1 MPAHSLS
8 NARTPQPYALKAYKT
23 SKGLSPALP
32 ELLCST
38 RNGSRRHFK
47 RNPPRGGFFLLCRS
61 FSNWAARLPRLPESS
76 QKGLLLAIF
85 GRKTF
90 FIISFFSQRLSW
102 CSDVS
107 FVYLAAIVK
116 ISSNLLIRRLLHHPE
131 GLQHIGTTK
140 IQKNRRIF
148 VVRYSQIHNNRR
160 PSFYREISCKGCNF
174 CAPAALQPFW
184 PAKEVS
190 LKFSDPKFQA
200 DWPPDAW
207 FASYSDLKFLR
218 QNLAKNFEGGLG
230 LQISFNLPSNFKPL
244 LFLHIEAVWLS
255 AKIYGTVNVYFLGF
269 LVGHFWYTYTTGIF
283 LLQKLSYYTKK
294 EFRLTNYNCATVYV
308 YVLGFL
314 L

>member
-8 NARTPQPYALKAYKT
+8 NVRTPQPYALTAYKAF
-23 SKGLSPALP
+23 KGLSPALP

-47 RNPPRGGFFLLCRS
+47 RNPPRGRFFLLCRS

-131 GLQHIGTTK
+131 GLQHIGTIK
-140 IQKNRRIF
+140 ILKNRRILA
-148 VVRYSQIHNNRR
+148 VRYSQIHNTRR
-160 PSFYREISCKGCNF
+160 EFFLGEITCKGGGF
-174 CAPAALQPFW
+174 CAPAAFQPFW
-184 PAKEVS
+184 QAREVR
-190 LKFSDPKFQA
+190 LKLSDPKFQA
-200 DWPPDAW
+200 VWPPDARL
-207 FASYSDLKFLR
+207 ASYSDLKFLR
-218 QNLAKNFEGGLG
+218 QNLAKNFEGGLS
-230 LQISFNLPSNFKPL
+230 LQISVNSPSNFKPL

-255 AKIYGTVNVYFLGF
+255 AKIYVTVIVYFLGF
-269 LVGHFWYTYTTGIF
+269 LVSFSSKNS
-283 LLQKLSYYTKK
+283 QKLDFFK
-294 EFRLTNYNCATVYV
+294 L
-308 YVLGFL
+308 
-314 L
+314 